1 MKFHTQILS
10 KEQKNL
16 LSFIG
21 QFNPPFFLVWWT
33 AIALQLGHRKS
44 IDFDLFA
51 PNLEKL
57 PLRKIKIE
65 LNKFSWSYQTIIN
78 QDYHYEIFLNWVKIS
93 RFAYMFSF
101 SKKNIVNW
109 DHISMPDLLHLS
121 AMKVHAI
128 SKRAKRKDY
137 VDIYFLIKMFWTKR
151 IMEYTK
157 DFFGWEINT
166 KLFASQLA
174 YFEDVDYTEE
184 VEFMPWFETSKKQI
198 QDFLVLQSM
207 ELMK

>member
-1 MKFHTQILS
+1 
-10 KEQKNL
+10 
-16 LSFIG
+16 
-21 QFNPPFFLVWWT
+21 
-33 AIALQLGHRKS
+33 
-44 IDFDLFA
+44 
-51 PNLEKL
+51 
-57 PLRKIKIE
+57 
-65 LNKFSWSYQTIIN
+65 
-78 QDYHYEIFLNWVKIS
+78 
-93 RFAYMFSF
+93 
-101 SKKNIVNW
+101 
-109 DHISMPDLLHLS
+109 
-121 AMKVHAI
+121 
-128 SKRAKRKDY
+128 
-137 VDIYFLIKMFWTKR
+137 MFWTKR